1 MIPRFWPENTKEGG
15 AIKRVDNIGKTADLW
30 QCLQLADMK
39 EDIMNEGIWVCS
51 SYIIYLYEV
60 PGEKDLE

>member
-1 MIPRFWPENTKEGG
+1 MMPSLWAENTKEDG
-15 AIKRVDNIGKTADLW
+15 AIIKVYDIGRIAGMQW
-30 QCLQLADMK
+30 HLQLADMK